1 MKGQVLHLIEL
12 HFFMEGVFE
21 VNVFDLLLTEIYP
34 ANRLPS
40 EAGRKE
46 NWRAKLGL
54 ELFLSPRPRRFS
66 LSLLS
71 TWVACVQTPPPLPS
85 LKIGEGEGGLYT
97 GSTWEPVR
105 RLTEKVPLLYN
116 YHIRKYRQA
125 CHPYTE
131 RSALFSSS

>member
-54 ELFLSPRPRRFS
+54 AGAFFVPQATAIFFVAPLHLGS
-66 LSLLS
+66 LC
-71 TWVACVQTPPPLPS
+71 TDPPPP
-85 LKIGEGEGGLYT
+85 
-97 GSTWEPVR
+97 PF
-105 RLTEKVPLLYN
+105 P
-116 YHIRKYRQA
+116 H
-125 CHPYTE
+125 
-131 RSALFSSS
+131 